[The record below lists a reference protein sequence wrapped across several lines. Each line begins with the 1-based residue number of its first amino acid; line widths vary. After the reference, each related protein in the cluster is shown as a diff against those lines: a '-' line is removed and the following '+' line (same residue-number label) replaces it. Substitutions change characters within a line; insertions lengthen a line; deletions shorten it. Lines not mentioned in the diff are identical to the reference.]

1 MAVDLIAGATV
12 FVGRTRRKP
21 LQNVDLN
28 RHFTRIGND
37 LQRNFYHGSIWI
49 IWWISRFSCE
59 NMNGQSRQRQ
69 HRIAENNVPA
79 VASVEQLED
88 PVFEI
93 GCKLRAAGKSGQA
106 GSAWRRGI
114 VKGDKLSPLTEVLIR
129 GNWNLR
135 EICETAVR
143 HLENIKNSEK
153 QKSKKD
159 S

>member
-12 FVGRTRRKP
+12 FVGRTGRKP

-69 HRIAENNVPA
+69 HRIADSNVPA
-79 VASVEQLED
+79 VASVEQLDEL
-88 PVFEI
+88 VFEI
-93 GCKLRAAGKSGQA
+93 GCKMRAAGNCGHA

-143 HLENIKNSEK
+143 HSEK
-153 QKSKKD
+153 QKKFL
-159 S
+159 